1 MFSLASFLYL
11 YEYFSLL
18 EEELRFT
25 KIKVIEL
32 EKLNIDL
39 HSQLLSFNST
49 IIKLLEKAK
58 LNMHMIH

>member
-1 MFSLASFLYL
+1 LFSLASFLYL